1 MKKEYTI
8 YDISTG
14 NGVAVMNVKNKT
26 TARFI
31 CHQHNKNGERNYMYL
46 VNDYDD

>member
-14 NGVAVMNVKNKT
+14 EGVPVLNVKNKT

-31 CHQHNKNGERNYMYL
+31 CYEHNKNGERNYMYL
-46 VNDYDD
+46 ERVYDD